1 MLKAP
6 PVQTANATIDTL
18 CGRLQSATL
27 LEDRR
32 GAILGLRAFAKQYPA
47 SVASGALRE
56 LIATLRRDGLGDVDT
71 TRLVLETLLMLFH
84 PDDSSPEAGE
94 EISLFVADEFSM
106 HQENI
111 TLLLS
116 LLDPTGPFA
125 DYYCRLNSIRLLQA
139 ICSARPERFQECLL
153 GAGGA
158 ITSLVELLDDGRDVI
173 RSAGLLLLVDLTDG
187 ANDELRKI
195 VAFQDIFPKVFS
207 IIRAEG
213 GLAEAGI
220 TAHDCL
226 TLLHNLLRDLPSN
239 RTVFRESGCVRE
251 MVRLLQ
257 QVLPP
262 ANGEPEAL
270 SVQQDR
276 ERAGWGLL
284 KLLIEFL
291 RPFEKDT
298 VQNQQAYWRA
308 GMGQVLVDLGFNPG
322 LPSQIRAAAI
332 EDAAALIAS
341 NEDLQKAVQILTAN
355 TLAGVDNPSIR
366 PTHMIEG
373 LLYLTLSRPEEPV
386 IVRAAACHLLQT
398 HLADSLELKISFANR
413 AMGGY
418 YRHASSADG
427 GRRLSPGAAD
437 VWGVVFASWLFGDVL
452 YDSPLLKA
460 ALAGFTM
467 AKESEDEDTLTGVQ
481 TLLVPLQTA
490 VQVGEERLVAAYA
503 GVIAIWLWEFEDGVD
518 QLLEEGSILLQSL
531 TAAAEQRTT
540 FVAGLSAFLL
550 GTLFEFS
557 TESSPIPRSRQA
569 KLILQKL
576 GRDNY
581 RDSLDRLRKH
591 PAVRD
596 VELSCEDTFLS
607 EPMRDLI
614 LSKATQ
620 LQKAIDGPHMLSIS
634 NGTALSLEQA
644 AASAAHHPNYSA
656 QAEIETLRDLDQG
669 AAARGHSLLQKIQ
682 LREQEEER
690 RSAEQ
695 ASAQRLQQTEQ
706 METAQ
711 QLQRLTARHADLEE
725 KESQARR
732 LLEETTQKLQDLTQR
747 HAQLEARSRDEAR
760 QLHELMQQHKDVG
773 MRESEA
779 KQRLENLQVQLVVA
793 NREKQQLWA
802 EVERV
807 KNESQEFQRSLSA
820 QVIEWRERLSDM
832 ETELVAAREKGEA
845 AERQNSQLRAEL
857 ESVAH
862 QSEKRQELVIA
873 FTSQIKDLRDKLA
886 GSEKDV
892 QAFRAQCQHLER
904 KLEESKDAAS
914 ATEYQASKDASTAG
928 EAQEQKISALE
939 QELKEARNK
948 AEQLQEDLDAILLA
962 TMETEVTRDKYKARV
977 MELGGEVTED
987 EDDEEGEDR
996 DEDVD

>member
-1 MLKAP
+1 M
-6 PVQTANATIDTL
+6 
-18 CGRLQSATL
+18 
-27 LEDRR
+27 
-32 GAILGLRAFAKQYPA
+32 
-47 SVASGALRE
+47 
-56 LIATLRRDGLGDVDT
+56 
-71 TRLVLETLLMLFH
+71 
-84 PDDSSPEAGE
+84 
-94 EISLFVADEFSM
+94 
-106 HQENI
+106 
-111 TLLLS
+111 
-116 LLDPTGPFA
+116 
-125 DYYCRLNSIRLLQA
+125 NSIRLLQA

-427 GRRLSPGAAD
+427 GRRLSVSIEKIDWQRLGQWTHYPAMNVLNALVQPGAAD